1 MRLRKPKP
9 NPSWWYETVD
19 VVVDDGQIDI
29 TSWFESQT
37 PVRLNVAMDRAW
49 RRYIASKDAVLE
61 DLLAIELTSM
71 AAYDLMEG
79 EVLLGHR
86 TKVVQED
93 GTIEYQAV

>member
-1 MRLRKPKP
+1 VRLRKPKP

-19 VVVDDGQIDI
+19 AVVDDGQIDV
-29 TSWFESQT
+29 TSWFEDQT
-37 PVRLNVAMDRAW
+37 PERLNVAMDRAW
-49 RRYIASKDAVLE
+49 KRYIESKDTELE

-86 TKVVQED
+86 IKVVQED